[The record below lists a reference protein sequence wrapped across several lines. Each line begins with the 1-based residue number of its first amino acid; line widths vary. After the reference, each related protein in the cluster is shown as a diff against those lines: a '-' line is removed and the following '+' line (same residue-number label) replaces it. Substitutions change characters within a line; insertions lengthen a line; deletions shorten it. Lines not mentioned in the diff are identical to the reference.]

1 MPDEDAIERF
11 REVMDHDFGTPEAVS
26 LVFDL
31 VREGNRLMD
40 EGGDASGR
48 AGAVAEIVDVLGIYD
63 AEPAPHRS
71 SDLGDV
77 EVAELVEARN
87 RARKAKEYE
96 EADRIRDRLAAA
108 GVTIE
113 DGPHGTRWIRR

>member
-1 MPDEDAIERF
+1 M
-11 REVMDHDFGTPEAVS
+11 S

-31 VREGNRLMD
+31 VREGNRLVD
-40 EGGDASGR
+40 DGADASAL

-63 AEPAPHRS
+63 AEPAPHRES
-71 SDLGDV
+71 ELSDI

-87 RARKAKEYE
+87 LAREERRYA
-96 EADRIRDRLAAA
+96 EADQIRDRLAAA

-113 DGPHGTRWIRR
+113 DGPDGTRWLRR